1 VLEISRSATAALTTD
16 ITAAQLGILDQVYG
30 KENVAD
36 IPKMW
41 AMYKEVADYYLDG
54 VSPHKLIGLSDG
66 ADKQLKIPDD
76 SE

>member
-1 VLEISRSATAALTTD
+1 MLTAD

-41 AMYKEVADYYLDG
+41 AMYKEVADYYLEG
-54 VSPHKLIGLSDG
+54 VSRLLQHLYMLTGH
-66 ADKQLKIPDD
+66 
-76 SE
+76 